1 MRDKDNL
8 ILYIDIPCSNVI
20 YVRLAALT
28 SGGKDS
34 VYALYLAMQG
44 GHRITDM
51 VTIKPSRDDS
61 FMFHSA
67 NIHMVDLISR
77 AADIPLTVET
87 SMGEKEKELKDLK
100 RALSRLDVE
109 GVTVGA
115 IESKYQA
122 DRVYSICK
130 EMDLEMVAPLW
141 HLDPERLI
149 RDMIRIMDVRI
160 VHVSAMG
167 LNQHWLGRKLDP
179 QAVEALIDLN
189 RRYGIHICG
198 EGGEYETL
206 VLNAPFFRSRI
217 EILDA
222 ETIWDRD
229 RGIYQVKDARLEP
242 VVV

>member
-1 MRDKDNL
+1 M
-8 ILYIDIPCSNVI
+8 
-20 YVRLAALT
+20 RLAALT

-34 VYALYLAMQG
+34 IHAIYLAMQD
-44 GHRITDM
+44 GHKITDM
-51 VTIKPSRDDS
+51 VTIKPDRDDS
-61 FMFHSA
+61 YMFHSV

-77 AADIPLTVET
+77 AADIPLTVEN
-87 SMGEKEKELKDLK
+87 SRGEKEKELKDLK
-100 RALSRLDVE
+100 RALSKLDVE

-122 DRVYSICK
+122 DRVYDICK
-130 EMDLEMVAPLW
+130 EMSLEMVAPLW
-141 HLDPERLI
+141 HLDPGRLI
-149 RDMIRIMDVRI
+149 RDMIRIMDIRI

-167 LNQHWLGRKLDP
+167 LNLKWLGRKLD
-179 QAVEALIDLN
+179 QKAVEALIDLN

-206 VLNAPFFRSRI
+206 VVNAPFFRSRI

-229 RGIYQVKDARLEP
+229 RGIYQVKDARLVLNSNP
-242 VVV
+242 Q